1 MLKAPLRY
9 AAAGIAAV
17 ALTAATMTGAHA
29 AITGSKVSG
38 LEAKPTPPK
47 KVSVSWTP
55 YTDFT
60 VLKYMVSLDPG
71 SRFQETTT
79 TKATFDDLS
88 WGVTY
93 TASVVAI
100 GTGGEESPT
109 AKLVIPGAKLTA
121 NIDKE
126 SVARGTRLSLTGIL
140 TEGNGTPIAD
150 VPIKVQW
157 DPAPGPTTYSDLAAP
172 RTNGAGAYE
181 YSFKA
186 SRNATFRV
194 LYAGAGTAG
203 SWAYEQTRVKT
214 KISINASPNPARVG
228 RQVVFTGQVKAPNKL
243 VKGETIQLQRL
254 SGTTWNTV
262 RSSTVADN
270 GGYRIVRKMKNKT
283 DYKWR
288 VYAPATS
295 TFIGSPSR
303 TVKVVV
309 N

>member
-38 LEAKPTPPK
+38 LTAKPSPPK
-47 KVSVSWTP
+47 KVSVSWTA
-55 YTDFT
+55 YSDFT
-60 VLKYMVSLDPG
+60 VDHYEVSLDPG
-71 SRFQETTT
+71 SRFQSTTA
-79 TKATFDDLS
+79 TKVTFDDLS

-100 GTGGEESPT
+100 GTGSEQSPV

-121 NIDKE
+121 HIDKE
-126 SVARGTRLSLTGIL
+126 NVARGTRLTLTGVL
-140 TEGNGTPIAD
+140 TEGNGTPIGD

-157 DPAPGPTTYSDLAAP
+157 DPWPGPTTYFDLAAP

-186 SRNATFRV
+186 SRNATYRV

-214 KISINASPNPARVG
+214 KISIDASPNPARVG
-228 RQVVFTGQVKAPNKL
+228 RQVVFSGQVRAPAQL

-254 SGTTWNTV
+254 SGSTWKTV

-270 GGYRIVRKMKNKT
+270 GGYRIVRKMKNGT

-288 VYAPATS
+288 VYTPAS
-295 TFIGSPSR
+295 DTFIGSSSR
-303 TVKVVV
+303 TVNVVV